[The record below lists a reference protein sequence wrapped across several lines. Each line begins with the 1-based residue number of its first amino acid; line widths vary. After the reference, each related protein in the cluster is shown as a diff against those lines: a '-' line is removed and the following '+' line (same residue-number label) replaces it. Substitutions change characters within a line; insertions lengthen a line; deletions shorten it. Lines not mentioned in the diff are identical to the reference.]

1 MSLFFF
7 KGSGGLPT
15 PECRF
20 KVREVLMQ
28 NQFVT
33 IESVAERGRY
43 VAVLPNGQMKSAIAT
58 TGADQDTHFAIRL
71 IVRSFF
77 LSFSFFFSFSKF

>member
-1 MSLFFF
+1 MA
-7 KGSGGLPT
+7 
-15 PECRF
+15 
-20 KVREVLMQ
+20 

-58 TGADQDTHFAIRL
+58 SGADQDTHFAIRL
-71 IVRSFF
+71 IVRSIFNF
-77 LSFSFFFSFSKF
+77 LFFFFRILTYYKMNVLL